1 MTPRTRTPKRG
12 GRTRRTARVEPEPN
26 ATPDAGDAVKL
37 SGAAGEP
44 ERANTVEKMAPE
56 HEGDL
61 PGELGPPAGESSR
74 VR

>member
-1 MTPRTRTPKRG
+1 
-12 GRTRRTARVEPEPN
+12 VEPEPN
-26 ATPDAGDAVKL
+26 ATPEAGDAVKL